1 MILTRKRNKSAATAM
16 DKAATETT
24 ITATENKEK
33 AVQIKKETT
42 MVTAKRKTERPFFRV
57 LIAENRLLAGF
68 LVDGILE
75 AHYSLT
81 HYFHEQNR
89 TL

>member
-1 MILTRKRNKSAATAM
+1 
-16 DKAATETT
+16 
-24 ITATENKEK
+24 
-33 AVQIKKETT
+33 